1 MKKKILFVAPHRL
14 GRNPCQRFRFEQ
26 YLKFFENNGF
36 ETSLSYIITKEQD
49 EFFYKP
55 GHYLKKLLVLIKG
68 VAKRISDIK
77 KVRQSDI
84 VFVQREAFMTSSTFF
99 EKQFKKTGTKFI
111 FDFDDAIWLPNVSDA
126 NKNLEWLKDSKKTS
140 KIIKI
145 ADFIIAGNAYL
156 ADYAKQFNS
165 NVFIIPTT
173 VETNVKYQKS
183 NNTTICIGWSG
194 STSTIKHFELA
205 IPVLLKIKEKYGH
218 KVKFKVIGQ
227 HNYQHSHLD
236 IQFVNWTAETEIKE
250 LEEID
255 IGIMPLPDDEWA
267 KGKCG
272 LKGLQFMALEIPV
285 VMAAVGV
292 NKLIIKDGENGLLA
306 ISEKE
311 WVDKISLLIESEQV
325 RNRIGAAGRK
335 TVVQNYSVI
344 SQQQIYLDVFKKNL
358 N

>member
-26 YLKFFENNGF
+26 YLKFFEANGF
-36 ETSLSYIITKEQD
+36 ETSLSSIITKEQD
-49 EFFYKP
+49 QFFYQS
-55 GHYLKKLLVLIKG
+55 GHYIKKLFVLIQG
-68 VAKRISDIK
+68 ARKRFSDIN

-84 VFVQREAFMTSSTFF
+84 IFLQREAFMTSSTFF
-99 EKQFKKTGTKFI
+99 EKRFKKTGTKFI

-140 KIIKI
+140 KIIQL
-145 ADFIIAGNAYL
+145 ADAVIVGNNYL
-156 ADYAKQFNS
+156 ADYAKQFNP

-173 VETNVKYQKS
+173 VETNINYDKPKNATLCV
-183 NNTTICIGWSG
+183 GWSG

-205 IPVLLKIKEKYGH
+205 IPVLSKIREKYGN
-218 KVKFKVIGQ
+218 KVRFKVIGQ
-227 HNYQHSHLD
+227 HIYNHDELD
-236 IQFVNWTAETEIKE
+236 IEFVNWSEETEIKE
-250 LEEID
+250 LSEID

-292 NKLIIKDGENGLLA
+292 NKTIIKDGENGFLA
-306 ISEKE
+306 LSEKE
-311 WVDKISLLIESEQV
+311 WVDKISFLIENEDL
-325 RNRIGAAGRK
+325 RNKIGAEGRK

-344 SQQQIYLDVFKKNL
+344 SQQQAYIDVFNKVL